1 MSWIR
6 RRGLLA
12 VIAGSALALVA
23 VQALP
28 AQAASTPGA
37 SRHTP
42 AATACAYTQVG
53 FAYINNGSGTRLGS
67 VELLYNS
74 CTRDVYAHGTTYET
88 CKSNGTNCVTA
99 DIMKPNSTIVA
110 RCESGHGGQPQET
123 CNTAKVNDANT
134 THFAYGQVGVWA
146 GFTRAF

>member
-6 RRGLLA
+6 RRGWLGA
-12 VIAGSALALVA
+12 IAGSAFAPLAI
-23 VQALP
+23 QALP
-28 AQAASTPGA
+28 AQAASTA
-37 SRHTP
+37 AVSRHVP

-53 FAYINNGSGTRLGS
+53 FAYINNSSGTHLGS

-110 RCESGHGGQPQET
+110 SCESGHGGQPQET

-134 THFAYGQVGVWA
+134 THFAYAQVGVWA
-146 GFTRAF
+146 GWTPAF